1 MANNWLAP
9 FGLRDCKVATWN
21 SAGSYGTVYDVPSI
35 QSLATTL
42 QFTQAQLTG
51 DDQITATAA
60 RSIGG
65 ECKMRF
71 GGLHFD
77 AMGVIMGIVATTISS
92 VYQFGIGGGKRMPY
106 FGIVGKMLLEEPVDH
121 DLWMYIPKAKLMG
134 DFTVVQG
141 EYGAFTIPE
150 VTVQLVTDTSYGIF
164 NLIEHLT
171 DTTISVIPPTNIAVV
186 S

>member
-1 MANNWLAP
+1 MANNWLAG
-9 FGLRDCKVATWN
+9 FGLSDCKVATWT

-42 QFTQAQLTG
+42 NFTQAQLTG

-65 ECKMRF
+65 QTKMRF

-77 AMGVIMGIVATTISS
+77 ALGVIMGVTATTISS
-92 VYQFGIGGGKRMPY
+92 VYQFGVGGGKRMPY
-106 FGIVGKMLLEEPVDH
+106 FGIVGKILLEEPTSH
-121 DLWMYIPKAKLMG
+121 DLWMFMPKAKLMG

-141 EYGAFTIPE
+141 EYGSFVIPE

-171 DTTISVIPPTNIAVV
+171 DTSISVIPPANIATV